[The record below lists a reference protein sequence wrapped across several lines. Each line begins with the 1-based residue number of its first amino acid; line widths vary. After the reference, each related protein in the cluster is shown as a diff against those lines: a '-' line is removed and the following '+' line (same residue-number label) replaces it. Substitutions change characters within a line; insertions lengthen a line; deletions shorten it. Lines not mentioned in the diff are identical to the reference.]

1 MQGFQHFLTYTLQ
14 LAPDI
19 LCMTENL
26 SYTLK
31 KGRVLEMKLKD
42 LLIGADVLELHADEN
57 LEITGV
63 SYDSRKTQKGDVF
76 VAISGYTMDG
86 HAYIGK
92 AEEAGAVCAVC
103 ERKPESGIPY
113 VLVKES
119 RRALAMLGVNWF
131 GHPAEHM
138 VMTAVTGTNGK
149 TTTTYLLKA
158 ILEQELG
165 AKVGLIGTNQNMV
178 GEEVLPTERTTP
190 ECFELQGLFRQML
203 DAGCTHVVMETSSH
217 ALYEGRVHGIRY
229 DLGIFTN
236 LTQDHLDFHK
246 TMENYCDA
254 KAILFQNC
262 SVGIYNADDPWA
274 ARLMKDATCER
285 FSYGEKAGA
294 DLWAEDIELGAD
306 HVAFTAVTKNERV
319 KIWVGIPGGFMIY
332 NTLDVLAAALKLGVP
347 LERSAEALRKVPH
360 VKGRVEV
367 IPTPGRDYTIL
378 ADYAHSPDSLKNVL
392 TTVKGFAK
400 GRTVAVFGCGGDRD
414 KTKRPQMGK
423 IAVEIADF
431 VVVTSDNP
439 RTEKPA
445 VIVDEILAG
454 MEGTPTPYAV
464 VVDRVEAIH
473 YAMDNAEKDDVI
485 VLCGKGHETYQEVN
499 HEKRHMDEREI
510 VAEHLGLMR

>member
-1 MQGFQHFLTYTLQ
+1 
-14 LAPDI
+14 
-19 LCMTENL
+19 
-26 SYTLK
+26 
-31 KGRVLEMKLKD
+31 MKLKD
-42 LLIGADVLELHADEN
+42 LLVGADVLELHADED
-57 LEITGV
+57 LEISGI

-76 VAISGYTMDG
+76 VAINGYAMDG

-103 ERKPESGIPY
+103 ERRPESGIPY

-119 RRALAMLGVNWF
+119 RRALAILGVNWF
-131 GHPAEHM
+131 DHPAEHM
-138 VMTAVTGTNGK
+138 VMIAVTGTNGK

-158 ILEQELG
+158 ILEQETG
-165 AKVGLIGTNQNMV
+165 VKVGLIGTNQNMI
-178 GEEVLPTERTTP
+178 GDEALPTERTTP

-217 ALYEGRVHGIRY
+217 ALYEGRVHGIWY

-236 LTQDHLDFHK
+236 LTQDHLDFHN

-262 SVGIYNADDPWA
+262 SIGVYNADDPWA
-274 ARLMKDATCER
+274 ERLMKDATCEK
-285 FSYGEKAGA
+285 FSYAEKADA

-414 KTKRPQMGK
+414 RTKRPQMGK
-423 IAVEIADF
+423 IAAEIADF
-431 VVVTSDNP
+431 AVVTSDNP
-439 RTEKPA
+439 RTEDPA
-445 VIVDEILAG
+445 AIIDEILPG
-454 MEGTPTPYAV
+454 LEGTNTPYAV
-464 VVDRVEAIH
+464 VVDRVKAIH
-473 YAMDNAEKDDVI
+473 YAMDHAQKDDVI

-510 VAEHLGLMR
+510 VAEHLGLTR